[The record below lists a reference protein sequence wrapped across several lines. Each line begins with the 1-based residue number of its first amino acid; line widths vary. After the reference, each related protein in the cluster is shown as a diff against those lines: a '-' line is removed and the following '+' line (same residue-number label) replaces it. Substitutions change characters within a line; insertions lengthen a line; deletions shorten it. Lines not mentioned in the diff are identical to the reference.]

1 MIRASSKPSLLLVVL
16 ALLAA
21 VLVPLVGPG
30 AVGTAGA
37 QEACP
42 EGQILAPD
50 GVTCG
55 IPVSE
60 CPPGTILGPDGA
72 ICEPIEGEQGVEG
85 EEGVEGEGEGE
96 GEPADGGEAEG
107 ENEGEEG
114 DDPGEL
120 ECPDGEEL
128 TDGACAPPPPRCPE
142 GYALGANDECYEI
155 LDPGHSCVSAGR
167 IPSGVTTNAELS
179 GFTFLPG
186 TGECLP
192 NSEFRARVA
201 NFEASVDEERDAL
214 TRLRET
220 NNEVVAI
227 ESLLVDIDRQLRD
240 VRRQMLAAET
250 EASRAKI
257 RRDAS
262 AKELWAVS
270 SELERQRAIL
280 RDEAVSVYMGGG
292 HSEQV
297 AQVLLGI
304 EKPNDFEASIDYAQ
318 ALFDD
323 QQRTIDTITVLGE
336 ETALLVVEL
345 EDAIDEANAATD
357 AIVEVENEFER
368 LRLEQLQLLQDKDAR
383 RLAEAEQIASIRE
396 NKSEYARD
404 LGSFSDP
411 SREIEDILL
420 EATGGDSYDGGEMLA
435 PLDPLKIGSVFGP
448 RMHPVLGYV
457 RQHDGLDMSAPSG
470 APIASAASGVV
481 VVASSQGGYGN
492 TVVVDHG
499 GGLATLYAHQS
510 QIAVDV
516 GNIVDRGDVLGFVGS
531 TGLSTG
537 PHLHWEV
544 RRDGVPVDPMPYLT
558 GPPDVGPAPTVAPA
572 PTLTP
577 VPTPAPVSTPT
588 PDPGGDDSVQ
598 ERPQSRE
605 AAELND

>member
-1 MIRASSKPSLLLVVL
+1 VL
-16 ALLAA
+16 ALFAA
-21 VLVPLVGPG
+21 VLVPLIGPG
-30 AVGTAGA
+30 SASA
-37 QEACP
+37 QTPCP

-60 CPPGTILGPDGA
+60 CPPGTVLGPDGA
-72 ICEPIEGEQGVEG
+72 ICEPIDDGEGDPADDGAGDEGEQG
-85 EEGVEGEGEGE
+85 EGEGDE
-96 GEPADGGEAEG
+96 DEAG
-107 ENEGEEG
+107 EG
-114 DDPGEL
+114 DDEPGEL
-120 ECPDGEEL
+120 ECPDGEEI

-142 GYALGANDECYEI
+142 GFALGANDECYEI

-167 IPSGVTTNAELS
+167 IPSGVTTNAELN

-201 NFEASVDEERDAL
+201 NFEATVDEERDAL
-214 TRLRET
+214 TQLRET

-227 ESLLVDIDRQLRD
+227 EASLIDIDRQLRD

-270 SELERQRAIL
+270 SELERQRAVL
-280 RDEAVSVYMGGG
+280 QDEAVSVYMGGG

-304 EKPNDFEASIDYAQ
+304 DKPNDFEASIDYAQ
-318 ALFDD
+318 ALFDN
-323 QQRTIDTITVLGE
+323 QQRTIDAVLVLEE
-336 ETALLVVEL
+336 ETAELVVEL
-345 EDAIDEANAATD
+345 EDAIGEANSATD

-368 LRLEQLQLLQDKDAR
+368 LRLEQLQLLQEKDAR
-383 RLAEAEQIASIRE
+383 RLAEAEQISAIRE
-396 NKSEYARD
+396 NKSEYARE

-420 EATGGDSYDGGEMLA
+420 EATGGESYDGGEMLA
-435 PLDPLKIGSVFGP
+435 PLDPLIIGSVFGP
-448 RMHPVLGYV
+448 RLHPVLGYV

-470 APIASAASGVV
+470 APIVAAASGVV
-481 VVASSQGGYGN
+481 VVASGQGGYGN

-499 GGLATLYAHQS
+499 GNLATLYAHQS
-510 QIAVDV
+510 QVAVDV
-516 GNIVDRGDVLGFVGS
+516 GQIVERGDVLGFVGS

-544 RRDGVPVDPMPYLT
+544 RRNGAPVDPMPYLT
-558 GPPDVGPAPTVAPA
+558 GPPDVGPGPSVVPAPTVT
-572 PTLTP
+572 PT
-577 VPTPAPVSTPT
+577 PTPAVA
-588 PDPGGDDSVQ
+588 DESVQ

-605 AAELND
+605 TSEAED